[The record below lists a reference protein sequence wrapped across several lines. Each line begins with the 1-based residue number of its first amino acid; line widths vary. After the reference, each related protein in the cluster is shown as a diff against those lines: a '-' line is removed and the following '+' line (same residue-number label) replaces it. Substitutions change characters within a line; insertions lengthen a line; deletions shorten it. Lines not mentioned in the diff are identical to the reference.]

1 LRKGVREMYFTEVI
15 RRGLGWCP
23 EKKRHNSIALTRIDS
38 IIEDTSGRA
47 TIRQRVITWLG
58 IFRNQLLV
66 LALYF
71 SVVGVLLSVFMGG
84 NNIPMFFIGVLAGSV
99 LAVFQALRFWK
110 TMNEVRDE
118 GAVFLATL
126 YDKTTLALTLII
138 AMIPTVVFLGGVP
151 GITMIMLNSIIGG
164 FIFILFWWF
173 LVVTWIWESR
183 TNQRLL
189 SDGLMLSLARE
200 A

>member
-1 LRKGVREMYFTEVI
+1 MTQFFDVIRESLGWYPEGARQNLTAKTQPEGIVENTSESPKKGVRV
-15 RRGLGWCP
+15 R
-23 EKKRHNSIALTRIDS
+23 
-38 IIEDTSGRA
+38 
-47 TIRQRVITWLG
+47 TWLG

-71 SVVGVLLSVFMGG
+71 SGVGILLSVFLGG
-84 NNIPMFFIGVLAGSV
+84 NNILMFFIGILAGSM
-99 LAVFQALRFWK
+99 LAAFQGIRFWK
-110 TMNEVRDE
+110 TMNEIRDE

-126 YDKTTLALTLII
+126 YDKTTLALTLIV
-138 AMIPTVVFLGGVP
+138 AMVPTVVFLGAVP

-189 SDGLMLSLARE
+189 SDGLMLSLARDT
-200 A
+200 

>member
-1 LRKGVREMYFTEVI
+1 MHFTEVI

-23 EKKRHNSIALTRIDS
+23 EKKRQNSIALTQTDGS
-38 IIEDTSGRA
+38 IETPSGRA
-47 TIRQRVITWLG
+47 TYRGQVITWLG

-71 SVVGVLLSVFMGG
+71 SVVGVLLSVFLGG
-84 NNIPMFFIGVLAGSV
+84 INIPMFFIGVLAGSV
-99 LAVFQALRFWK
+99 LAVFQAIRFWK

-126 YDKTTLALTLII
+126 YDKTTLTLTLIV
-138 AMIPTVVFLGGVP
+138 AMVPTVVFLGAVP

-164 FIFILFWWF
+164 FIFILFWWI
-173 LVVTWIWESR
+173 LLVTWIWESR
-183 TNQRLL
+183 TNHRLL
-189 SDGLMLSLARE
+189 SDGLMLSLARD

>member
-1 LRKGVREMYFTEVI
+1 MPFTEVI
-15 RRGLGWCP
+15 RRGFGWCP
-23 EKKRHNSIALTRIDS
+23 EKKRQNSIALTQTDGS
-38 IIEDTSGRA
+38 IETPSGRA
-47 TIRQRVITWLG
+47 TYRGRAITWLG

-71 SVVGVLLSVFMGG
+71 SVVGVLLSVFLGG
-84 NNIPMFFIGVLAGSV
+84 INIPMFFIGVLAGSM
-99 LAVFQALRFWK
+99 LAVFQAIRFWK

-126 YDKTTLALTLII
+126 YDKTTLTLILI
-138 AMIPTVVFLGGVP
+138 VAMVPTVVFLGAVP

-183 TNQRLL
+183 TNHRLL
-189 SDGLMLSLARE
+189 SDGLMLSLARDT
-200 A
+200 

>member
-1 LRKGVREMYFTEVI
+1 MHFTEVI

-23 EKKRHNSIALTRIDS
+23 GGKRQNSIALTQTDR
-38 IIEDTSGRA
+38 IIETPSKRA
-47 TIRQRVITWLG
+47 TFRGRVITWLG

-71 SVVGVLLSVFMGG
+71 SVVGVLLSVFLGG
-84 NNIPMFFIGVLAGSV
+84 NDILMFFIGILTGSV
-99 LAVFQALRFWK
+99 LAAFQAIRFWK

-126 YDKTTLALTLII
+126 YDKTTLTLTLIV
-138 AMIPTVVFLGGVP
+138 AMVPTVVFLGGVP

-183 TNQRLL
+183 TNQHLL

-200 A
+200 T

>member
-1 LRKGVREMYFTEVI
+1 MHFTEVI

-23 EKKRHNSIALTRIDS
+23 EGKRQNSIALTQTDR
-38 IIEDTSGRA
+38 IIEDTSGRSTYRRRA
-47 TIRQRVITWLG
+47 INWLG

-71 SVVGVLLSVFMGG
+71 SVVGVLLSVFLGG
-84 NNIPMFFIGVLAGSV
+84 NDILMFIIGVLAGSV
-99 LAVFQALRFWK
+99 LAAFQAIRFWK

-126 YDKTTLALTLII
+126 YDKTTLALTLIV
-138 AMIPTVVFLGGVP
+138 AMVPTVVFLGAAP

-183 TNQRLL
+183 THQRLL

>member
-1 LRKGVREMYFTEVI
+1 MTRVSEVI
-15 RRGLGWCP
+15 SGWLGWCP
-23 EKKRHNSIALTRIDS
+23 EGKRQNRTAETHLDGVVEN
-38 IIEDTSGRA
+38 TSERPKNRA
-47 TIRQRVITWLG
+47 RVITWLG

-71 SVVGVLLSVFMGG
+71 SVVGVLLSVFLGG
-84 NNIPMFFIGVLAGSV
+84 NDILMFFIGVLAGSV
-99 LAVFQALRFWK
+99 LAAFQAIRFWK

-126 YDKTTLALTLII
+126 YDKTTLTLTLIV
-138 AMIPTVVFLGGVP
+138 AMVPTVVFLGAVP
-151 GITMIMLNSIIGG
+151 GITMIMLNSIMGG
-164 FIFILFWWF
+164 FIFILFWWI

-183 TNQRLL
+183 TNHSLL
-189 SDGLMLSLARE
+189 SDGLMLSLARD

>member
-1 LRKGVREMYFTEVI
+1 MTRVSEVI
-15 RRGLGWCP
+15 RGWLGWCP
-23 EKKRHNSIALTRIDS
+23 VGKRQNRTAETLLDGVV
-38 IIEDTSGRA
+38 ENTSERPKNGARA
-47 TIRQRVITWLG
+47 ITWLG

-71 SVVGVLLSVFMGG
+71 SVAGVLLSVFLGG
-84 NNIPMFFIGVLAGSV
+84 NDILMFFIGVLAGSV
-99 LAVFQALRFWK
+99 LAAFQAIRFWK

-126 YDKTTLALTLII
+126 YDKTTLALTLIV
-138 AMIPTVVFLGGVP
+138 AMVPTVVFLGVVP
-151 GITMIMLNSIIGG
+151 GITMIMLNSIMGG
-164 FIFILFWWF
+164 FIFILFWWI
-173 LVVTWIWESR
+173 LLVTWIWESR

-189 SDGLMLSLARE
+189 SDGLMLSLSRE

>member
-1 LRKGVREMYFTEVI
+1 MTRVSEVI
-15 RRGLGWCP
+15 RGWLGWCP
-23 EKKRHNSIALTRIDS
+23 EGKRQNRTVKTQPYGIV
-38 IIEDTSGRA
+38 ENTSERPKNGARA
-47 TIRQRVITWLG
+47 ISWLG

-71 SVVGVLLSVFMGG
+71 SIVGVLLLVFLGG
-84 NNIPMFFIGVLAGSV
+84 INIPMFFIGVLVGSV
-99 LAVFQALRFWK
+99 LAVFQAIRFWK
-110 TMNEVRDE
+110 TMNEVREE

-126 YDKTTLALTLII
+126 YDKTTLALTLIV
-138 AMIPTVVFLGGVP
+138 AMVPTVVFLGAVP
-151 GITMIMLNSIIGG
+151 GITMTMLNSIIGG

-183 TNQRLL
+183 TNHRLL
-189 SDGLMLSLARE
+189 SDGLMLSLARD

>member
-1 LRKGVREMYFTEVI
+1 MHFTEVI

-23 EKKRHNSIALTRIDS
+23 EGKRQNSITLIQTDRIM
-38 IIEDTSGRA
+38 EDTSGRA
-47 TIRQRVITWLG
+47 TYRRRAITWLG

-71 SVVGVLLSVFMGG
+71 SVVGILLSVFLGG
-84 NNIPMFFIGVLAGSV
+84 NDILMFFIGVLAGSV
-99 LAVFQALRFWK
+99 LAAFQGIRFWK

-126 YDKTTLALTLII
+126 YDKTTLTLTLIV
-138 AMIPTVVFLGGVP
+138 AMVPTVVFLGAVP
-151 GITMIMLNSIIGG
+151 GITMIMLNSSIGG

>member
-1 LRKGVREMYFTEVI
+1 LNRTDG
-15 RRGLGWCP
+15 
-23 EKKRHNSIALTRIDS
+23 
-38 IIEDTSGRA
+38 IIETPSGRA
-47 TIRQRVITWLG
+47 TYRGRVITWLG

-71 SVVGVLLSVFMGG
+71 SVVSVLLSVFLGG
-84 NNIPMFFIGVLAGSV
+84 INIPMFFIGVLAGSV
-99 LAVFQALRFWK
+99 LAAFQAIRFWK

-126 YDKTTLALTLII
+126 YDKTTLTLTLTV
-138 AMIPTVVFLGGVP
+138 AMVPTAVFLGAVP

-183 TNQRLL
+183 TNHRLL
-189 SDGLMLSLARE
+189 SDGLMLSLARD

>member
-1 LRKGVREMYFTEVI
+1 MTRVSEVI
-15 RRGLGWCP
+15 RGWLGWCP
-23 EKKRHNSIALTRIDS
+23 EGKRQNSIALTKTDG
-38 IIEDTSGRA
+38 IIETPSGRA
-47 TIRQRVITWLG
+47 TYRERVITWLG

-71 SVVGVLLSVFMGG
+71 SVVGVLLSVFLGG
-84 NNIPMFFIGVLAGSV
+84 INIPMFFMGVLAGSM
-99 LAVFQALRFWK
+99 LAAFQAIRFWK
-110 TMNEVRDE
+110 TMNEVREE

-126 YDKTTLALTLII
+126 YDKTTLILTLIG
-138 AMIPTVVFLGGVP
+138 AMVPTAVFLGAVP
-151 GITMIMLNSIIGG
+151 GITMTMLNSIIGG

-183 TNQRLL
+183 TNHRLL

-200 A
+200 T

>member
-1 LRKGVREMYFTEVI
+1 MHFTEVI

-23 EKKRHNSIALTRIDS
+23 EEKRQNSIALTQTDS
-38 IIEDTSGRA
+38 IIEDTSRRA
-47 TIRQRVITWLG
+47 TFRQRVITWLG

-71 SVVGVLLSVFMGG
+71 SVVGVLLSVFLGG
-84 NNIPMFFIGVLAGSV
+84 NDIPMFFIGVLAGSV
-99 LAVFQALRFWK
+99 LAVFQAIRFWK

-126 YDKTTLALTLII
+126 YDKTTLTLTLIV
-138 AMIPTVVFLGGVP
+138 AMVPTVVFLGAVP
-151 GITMIMLNSIIGG
+151 GVNMTMLNSIIGG

-183 TNQRLL
+183 TNHRLL

>member
-1 LRKGVREMYFTEVI
+1 MHFTEVI

-23 EKKRHNSIALTRIDS
+23 EEKRQNSIALTQTDS
-38 IIEDTSGRA
+38 IIEDTSRRA
-47 TIRQRVITWLG
+47 TFRQRVITWLG

-71 SVVGVLLSVFMGG
+71 SVVGVLLSVFLGG
-84 NNIPMFFIGVLAGSV
+84 NDIPMFFIGVLAGSV
-99 LAVFQALRFWK
+99 LAVFQAIRFWK

-126 YDKTTLALTLII
+126 YDKTTLTLTLIV
-138 AMIPTVVFLGGVP
+138 AMVPTVVFLGAVP
-151 GITMIMLNSIIGG
+151 GVNMTMLNSIIGG

-183 TNQRLL
+183 TNHRLL
-189 SDGLMLSLARE
+189 SDGIMLSLARE
-200 A
+200 T

>member
-1 LRKGVREMYFTEVI
+1 MHFTEVI
-15 RRGLGWCP
+15 RRGLGGCP
-23 EKKRHNSIALTRIDS
+23 EGKRQNSITLTQTDS

-47 TIRQRVITWLG
+47 TYRRRAITWLG

-71 SVVGVLLSVFMGG
+71 SVAGVLLSAFLGG
-84 NNIPMFFIGVLAGSV
+84 NDILMFIIGVLAGSA
-99 LAVFQALRFWK
+99 LAAFQALRFWK

-126 YDKTTLALTLII
+126 YDKTTLTLTLIV
-138 AMIPTVVFLGGVP
+138 AMVPTVVFLGAVP

-183 TNQRLL
+183 TNHCLL

>member
-1 LRKGVREMYFTEVI
+1 MHFTEVI

-23 EKKRHNSIALTRIDS
+23 EGKRQNSIALTQTDS
-38 IIEDTSGRA
+38 IIEDTSGRS
-47 TIRQRVITWLG
+47 TYRRRVINWLG

-71 SVVGVLLSVFMGG
+71 SVVGVLLSVFLGR
-84 NNIPMFFIGVLAGSV
+84 NDILMFFIGVLAGSV
-99 LAVFQALRFWK
+99 LAAFQAIRFWK

-126 YDKTTLALTLII
+126 YDKTTLALTLIV
-138 AMIPTVVFLGGVP
+138 AMVPTVVFLGAAP

-183 TNQRLL
+183 THQRLL

>member
-1 LRKGVREMYFTEVI
+1 MHFTEVI

-23 EKKRHNSIALTRIDS
+23 GGKRQNSIALTQTDGS
-38 IIEDTSGRA
+38 IETPSGRA
-47 TIRQRVITWLG
+47 TYRERVITWLG

-71 SVVGVLLSVFMGG
+71 SVVGVLLSVFLGG
-84 NNIPMFFIGVLAGSV
+84 NDIPMFFIGVLAGSV
-99 LAVFQALRFWK
+99 LAAFQAIRFWK

-126 YDKTTLALTLII
+126 YDKTTLTLTLIV
-138 AMIPTVVFLGGVP
+138 AMVPTVVFLGAVP

-183 TNQRLL
+183 TNHRLL
-189 SDGLMLSLARE
+189 SDGLMLSLARDT
-200 A
+200 

>member
-1 LRKGVREMYFTEVI
+1 MTQFCDVI
-15 RRGLGWCP
+15 RESLGWCP
-23 EKKRHNSIALTRIDS
+23 ERKRQNSIALTQRDS

-47 TIRQRVITWLG
+47 TYRRRVITWLG
-58 IFRNQLLV
+58 IFRNQLFV

-71 SVVGVLLSVFMGG
+71 SVVGVLLSVFLGG
-84 NNIPMFFIGVLAGSV
+84 NNIPMLFIGVFAGSV
-99 LAVFQALRFWK
+99 LAVFQGIRFWK

-126 YDKTTLALTLII
+126 YDKTTLTLTLTV
-138 AMIPTVVFLGGVP
+138 AMVPTAVFLGAVP

-183 TNQRLL
+183 TNHRLL
-189 SDGLMLSLARE
+189 SDGLMLSLAR
-200 A
+200 

>member
-1 LRKGVREMYFTEVI
+1 MHFTEVI
-15 RRGLGWCP
+15 RGWLGWCP
-23 EKKRHNSIALTRIDS
+23 EGRRQNRTAKIHTDGNV
-38 IIEDTSGRA
+38 ENTSERPNNGARA
-47 TIRQRVITWLG
+47 ITWLG

-71 SVVGVLLSVFMGG
+71 SVAGVLLSVFLGG
-84 NNIPMFFIGVLAGSV
+84 NDILMFFIGVLAGSV
-99 LAVFQALRFWK
+99 LAAFQAIRFWK
-110 TMNEVRDE
+110 TMNVVRDE

-126 YDKTTLALTLII
+126 YDKTTIALTLIV
-138 AMIPTVVFLGGVP
+138 AMVPTVVFLGAAP

>member
-1 LRKGVREMYFTEVI
+1 MTRVSEVI
-15 RRGLGWCP
+15 QGWLGWCP
-23 EKKRHNSIALTRIDS
+23 EGKRQNRTAEIHLDGNVKNISERPKNGA
-38 IIEDTSGRA
+38 RA
-47 TIRQRVITWLG
+47 ITWLG

-71 SVVGVLLSVFMGG
+71 SVVGILLSVFLGG
-84 NNIPMFFIGVLAGSV
+84 NDILMFFIGVLAGSV
-99 LAVFQALRFWK
+99 LAAFQGIRFWK

-126 YDKTTLALTLII
+126 YDKTTLTLTLIV
-138 AMIPTVVFLGGVP
+138 AMVPTVVFLGAVP

-183 TNQRLL
+183 TNHRLL

>member
-1 LRKGVREMYFTEVI
+1 MTHFCDVI
-15 RRGLGWCP
+15 RESLGWCP
-23 EKKRHNSIALTRIDS
+23 EGKRQDSIAVTRTDR
-38 IIEDTSGRA
+38 IIETPSGRA
-47 TIRQRVITWLG
+47 TFRERVTTWLG

-71 SVVGVLLSVFMGG
+71 SVVGVLLSVFLGG
-84 NNIPMFFIGVLAGSV
+84 TDLPMFFIGVLAGSV
-99 LAVFQALRFWK
+99 LAAFQAIRFWK

-126 YDKTTLALTLII
+126 YDKTTLILTVIV
-138 AMIPTVVFLGGVP
+138 AMVPTVVFLGAVP

-200 A
+200 V

>member
-1 LRKGVREMYFTEVI
+1 MTRVSEVI
-15 RRGLGWCP
+15 RGWLGWCP
-23 EKKRHNSIALTRIDS
+23 EGKKQNRTAKTQPDGIVEN
-38 IIEDTSGRA
+38 TSERPKNGA
-47 TIRQRVITWLG
+47 QAINWLG

-71 SVVGVLLSVFMGG
+71 SVVGVLLSVFLGG
-84 NNIPMFFIGVLAGSV
+84 INIPMFFMGVLAGSM
-99 LAVFQALRFWK
+99 LAAFQAIRFWK
-110 TMNEVRDE
+110 TMNEVREE

-126 YDKTTLALTLII
+126 YDKTTLILTLIV
-138 AMIPTVVFLGGVP
+138 AMVPTAVFLGAVP
-151 GITMIMLNSIIGG
+151 GINMTMLNSIIGG

-183 TNQRLL
+183 TNHRLL

-200 A
+200 T